1 MLLGQGSSSL
11 GHGQLPPQKL
21 FCVWLCH
28 DWWFLKMMKDWKQP
42 YYEFPLAHSSQLLK
56 WNLAKSRII
65 FITRLAW
72 NWSWIILVSQSPPTW
87 PGCSRSSFILVG
99 LFLGQPCSSREL
111 LHAHHCSTKKLN
123 KEEEYYYY
131 EDKTRLGIAR
141 NLRWR
146 S

>member
-1 MLLGQGSSSL
+1 
-11 GHGQLPPQKL
+11 
-21 FCVWLCH
+21 
-28 DWWFLKMMKDWKQP
+28 LKMMKKDWKQP

-56 WNLAKSRII
+56 WNLPKSRIF

-72 NWSWIILVSQSPPTW
+72 NWSWILLVSQSPHTW
-87 PGCSRSSFILVG
+87 PGCSRSSLILVG
-99 LFLGQPCSSREL
+99 LFLGQPWSSREL
-111 LHAHHCSTKKLN
+111 SHAHHCSTKKLN

>member
-1 MLLGQGSSSL
+1 LLQSLLQCCCKTLNVYCRAQLSSCADQHLLQLSMLLGQGSFSL

-28 DWWFLKMMKDWKQP
+28 DRWFLKMMKKDWKQP

-56 WNLAKSRII
+56 WNLTKSRNF
-65 FITRLAW
+65 FIARLAW
-72 NWSWIILVSQSPPTW
+72 NWPWIQ
-87 PGCSRSSFILVG
+87 
-99 LFLGQPCSSREL
+99 
-111 LHAHHCSTKKLN
+111 
-123 KEEEYYYY
+123 EEYYYY
-131 EDKTRLGIAR
+131 EDETRLGIAR